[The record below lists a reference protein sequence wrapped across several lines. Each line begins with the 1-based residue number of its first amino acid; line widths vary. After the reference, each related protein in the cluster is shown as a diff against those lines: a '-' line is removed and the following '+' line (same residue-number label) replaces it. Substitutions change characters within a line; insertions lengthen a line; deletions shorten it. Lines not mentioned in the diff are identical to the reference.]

1 VSVAGFGGGWREW
14 LARDPAARRVA
25 DVLTVADA
33 IGIAV
38 TVTLIAATAILGHA
52 VGGLTL
58 LLVPGIPLL
67 VAGQLWGILVAVARR
82 PPGSGRRSRARAAA
96 ALSIGDSLRAM
107 FGPVDRRVTWAVT
120 ALSVIGLLSFLTGII
135 FTGDGSPA
143 GSSRG
148 CPYREM
154 NHGVYSCVSRSAYDL
169 AGAAEQRMAAGIFL
183 VFFAMHFYA
192 ALASRAQA
200 GGQPAV

>member
-1 VSVAGFGGGWREW
+1 MAGFGGGWREW

-58 LLVPGIPLL
+58 LLVPAIPLL
-67 VAGQLWGILVAVARR
+67 VAGQLWGILVGIARR
-82 PPGSGRRSRARAAA
+82 PPGGGRRARAGATG
-96 ALSIGDSLRAM
+96 SPVDSLRM
-107 FGPVDRRVTWAVT
+107 LFGPVDRRVARAVT
-120 ALSVIGLLSFLTGII
+120 ALAVIGWLSFLTGIF

-143 GSSRG
+143 GPVRG
-148 CPYREM
+148 CPYREV

-169 AGAAEQRMAAGIFL
+169 AGAAEQRMVAGCFL
-183 VFFAMHFYA
+183 FFFAMHLSA
-192 ALASRAQA
+192 AVASRAQA
-200 GGQPAV
+200 GGQAAV